1 MRHELSPVVNSR
13 LVRLSMKI
21 VVLLLSLC
29 SHAAA
34 QAWAAEGFKI
44 EAPIPYQVTQRVGYV
59 THRSTIHEPGGARL
73 GHGAVE
79 VKFDW
84 RATPIGAIQFRTV
97 LLSKGHG
104 KAVDWTRLAGAFDG
118 NKFRGRARLPAGG
131 WYRLEIRLLS
141 SDNQVVGSS
150 GVEPVGVGEV
160 FLIAGQSNAA
170 GYSDELTRV
179 EDPES
184 RVVAYDVLKRE
195 WRIAN
200 DPQPHAGPGGTIW
213 LSMCNALLPVLEVP
227 IGLVNV
233 AVTTTSSSQWLP
245 GSELY
250 RKLADAGNAAGLFRF
265 VLWQQGESDVIKK
278 VPTSEYAKN
287 MISVRRELEKHWRFQ
302 PPWLLAKSTLHPT
315 VYNDPLHENK
325 IRAAI
330 SLLWQQR
337 GFRRGPDTDLLAGE
351 NRGGP
356 ETRRHFSAAGQ
367 KRAGLMWFASVWNE
381 LQTTPIQRRKR

>member
-1 MRHELSPVVNSR
+1 MVNSR
-13 LVRLSMKI
+13 WVRLSMK
-21 VVLLLSLC
+21 VAVSVLSLC
-29 SHAAA
+29 FYATAEARAADY
-34 QAWAAEGFKI
+34 FKI
-44 EAPIPYQVTQRVGYV
+44 GAPVPYQVTQRVGYV
-59 THRSTIHEPGGARL
+59 PNRSTIHEPGGARR
-73 GHGAVE
+73 GYGTVE
-79 VKFDW
+79 VKLDL
-84 RATPIGAIQFRTV
+84 RANDRGAIQFRT
-97 LLSKGHG
+97 LLLNDGYG
-104 KAVDWTRLAGAFDG
+104 KAVDWTRLTGAFDG
-118 NKFRGRARLPAGG
+118 IQFRGRAQLPAGG

-170 GYSDELTRV
+170 GHSDELTRV

-195 WRIAN
+195 WRVAN

-213 LSMCNALLPVLEVP
+213 LSMCNALLPIIEVP

-233 AVTTTSSSQWLP
+233 AVASTSSSQWLP

-250 RKLADAGNAAGLFRF
+250 RKLADAGKSAGLFRF

-278 VPTSEYAKN
+278 VPTIEYIKN
-287 MISVRRELEKHWRFQ
+287 MISIRRGLGKDWRFQ
-302 PPWLLAKSTLHPT
+302 PTWLLAKSTLHPT

-325 IRAAI
+325 IRTAI
-330 SLLWQQR
+330 GLLWQHS
-337 GFRRGPDTDLLAGE
+337 GFRPDPDTDLLAGE
-351 NRGGP
+351 NRGGR
-356 ETRRHFSAAGQ
+356 ETMRHFSAMGQ

-381 LQTTPIQRRKR
+381 LQTTQTQIRQR